1 MAGVLGR
8 WAGTST
14 LAVVMVA
21 ALSGASTISEVL
33 TAQPAPTT
41 TRPATTTTRPATT
54 TTQPA
59 PTTTTE
65 PAVPLVDVEGRGA
78 LWFIGLLAVV
88 VALLWALP
96 LVYDTREAN
105 RWRRDYQAKLLNSMI
120 NRAGR
125 LSVEEIR
132 QIVSAIDTQPRGTQ
146 NLTQS
151 LLGLIIT
158 TFVGVAL
165 VATLVSTAADSSD
178 LRKTVIT
185 ALLSILGVI
194 SGFYFGART
203 SETATERATRPPESR
218 QQRTDDD
225 AGGGPSVLKIDP
237 TTGAAGGRVVLTGSG
252 FTDATAVNFGD
263 VSSEKIDIDS
273 DKQITATVPAGTGT
287 VDVTVTTPAGA
298 SVANEASR
306 FTYSKEKRSLFT
318 K

>member
-1 MAGVLGR
+1 
-8 WAGTST
+8 
-14 LAVVMVA
+14 
-21 ALSGASTISEVL
+21 
-33 TAQPAPTT
+33 
-41 TRPATTTTRPATT
+41 
-54 TTQPA
+54 
-59 PTTTTE
+59 
-65 PAVPLVDVEGRGA
+65 VDVEGRRA

-88 VALLWALP
+88 VALLWTLP

-105 RWRRDYQAKLLNSMI
+105 RWRRDYQAKLLNNMI

-158 TFVGVAL
+158 TFVGIAL
-165 VATLVSTAADSSD
+165 IATLVSTAPDSSD

-203 SETATERATRPPESR
+203 SETATERATRPPASR
-218 QQRTDDD
+218 QPRGDGT
-225 AGGGPSVLKIDP
+225 AGGGPSVLSVTP
-237 TTGAAGGRVVLTGSG
+237 STGPAGSRVVLTGSG
-252 FTDATAVNFGD
+252 FTGATAVHFGD

-273 DKQITATVPAGTGT
+273 DEQITATVPTGTGI
-287 VDVTVTTPAGA
+287 VDVTVTTPAGT
-298 SVANEASR
+298 SVTSEAAR
-306 FTYSKEKRSLFT
+306 FTYSNEKRSLFT
-318 K
+318 KRR